1 MYESSYHQSVLLL
14 TSQVK
19 RDVKLGDKEAW
30 PMLPLVAIILLSWSQ
45 APNFI
50 SIPAILAHESA
61 ALATYSLNN
70 QHLWKRC
77 LYNINIYLKVVRILK
92 IFWFLVVLCITQH
105 FYGLSMV
112 ICQRTAHLL
121 ANSGSALMD
130 SMHIYVISLSIYIY
144 YACIIYI
151 IYIFIHI
158 CFR

>member
-130 SMHIYVISLSIYIY
+130 SMHIYVISLSLYIYIMY
-144 YACIIYI
+144 VSSTSYIY
-151 IYIFIHI
+151 IHI